1 MSPAK
6 LCLWVVCSI
15 GMLPAQVGIFEG
27 QSDIGVVS
35 HPGSEEYD
43 SAAKAY
49 TLSSSGENMWA
60 AEDDFHYVWKKLT
73 GDLTLTADIA
83 FPTTTGNAH
92 KKGVLMVRRT
102 LDKDSD
108 YVDAAVHVVGLTSL
122 QSRDQKGGTTREVQ
136 SYLPSPKRLR
146 LVKRGDYF
154 FMFVAGAD
162 GVFHLSGGG
171 MKLALDE
178 SFYVGIGACAHD
190 KDAVE
195 KVVFSNVELEPA
207 KPGSGKPTL
216 YSTLEA
222 VPVQST
228 DRRSVFVAANRLE
241 GPNWTAD
248 GKTLLFTRN
257 GHLERVA
264 AAGGTPE
271 PVSVGKLS
279 HLGSQHGISP
289 DGANLAVTD
298 GQTGKAAVYVLPVTG
313 GDPKRLTKQTPSY
326 WQAWSPDGKTVLYT
340 GTRKGKNGFYTT
352 PVEGGPET
360 QINAGE
366 GVNENPVYSS
376 DGKYIYFDSDRT
388 GTCQI
393 WRMMAD
399 GSAQEQITDGADG
412 FANSN
417 PHVSPNGLQ
426 VAFVSTDK
434 SGSVQAG
441 DKDMKI
447 RSMMLTTKAI
457 RIIANLVGGDGT
469 FDGEPWSPDSRTL
482 SFVSYQIIP
491 D

>member
-1 MSPAK
+1 MSAGK
-6 LCLWVVCSI
+6 LWLCVVYSV
-15 GMLPAQVGIFEG
+15 GMLYAQVGIFEG

-35 HPGSEEYD
+35 HPGSAEYD
-43 SAAKAY
+43 AAANTY

-60 AEDDFHYVWKKLT
+60 AEDDFHYVWKKVT
-73 GDLTLTADIA
+73 GDLTLNADIA
-83 FPTTTGNAH
+83 FPTTSGNAH

-122 QSRDQKGGTTREVQ
+122 QSRDQKGGSTREVQ
-136 SYLPSPKRLR
+136 SYLPSPHRLR
-146 LVKRGDYF
+146 LIKRGDYF

-162 GVFHLSGGG
+162 GAFHLSGGG

-178 SFYVGIGACAHD
+178 PFYVGIGACAHD

-195 KVVFSNVELEPA
+195 KVVFSNVELEPG
-207 KPGSGKPTL
+207 KPSSGKPTV

-228 DRRSVFVAANRLE
+228 DRRSVLVAPDRLE

-279 HLGSQHGISP
+279 HLGGQHGISP
-289 DGANLAVTD
+289 DGTTLAVTD
-298 GQTGKAAVYVLPVTG
+298 GQPGKAAIYVLPVAG
-313 GDPKRLTKQTPSY
+313 GEPKRLTKQTPSV
-326 WQAWSPDGKTVLYT
+326 WQSWSPDGKTVLYT
-340 GTRKGKNGFYTT
+340 GTRKGKTGFYTT
-352 PVEGGPET
+352 PSDGGPET
-360 QINAGE
+360 PINAGE
-366 GVNENPVYSS
+366 GVNENPVYSP

-388 GTCQI
+388 GTRQI

-399 GSAQEQITDGADG
+399 GSGQEQVTDGADG

-426 VAFVSTDK
+426 VAFVSNEK
-434 SGSVQAG
+434 SSSAQAG
-441 DKDMKI
+441 DRDLKI
-447 RSMMLTTKAI
+447 RSMLLTTKAI

-469 FDGEPWSPDSRTL
+469 FDGAPWSPDSRTL
-482 SFVSYQIIP
+482 SFVSYQVIP
-491 D
+491 N